1 MKTKELLWFGCL
13 IVVALVACAP
23 TVDKTAQKTQAEPNT
38 PPTKRPA
45 AAVTNAAP
53 QSAFPVVGY
62 LEGRGQT
69 ITIMAGPKGPVYSAK
84 TAEGK
89 ILFENLSADQLRAQA
104 PEAFQLIKT
113 GVASGSGNSDGFID
127 ASRRWR

>member
-1 MKTKELLWFGCL
+1 MKTKELLWFGCM
-13 IVVALVACAP
+13 IVAALVAFALAE
-23 TVDKTAQKTQAEPNT
+23 DKAAQKTQAQPNT
-38 PPTKRPA
+38 PQPKRPA

-53 QSAFPVVGY
+53 QSAYPVVGY

-104 PEAFQLIKT
+104 PEAYQLIKT
-113 GVASGSGNSDGFID
+113 GVAGDSGKSDGFID
-127 ASRRWR
+127 ASGRWR

>member
-1 MKTKELLWFGCL
+1 MKTKELLGFGCM
-13 IVVALVACAP
+13 IVVALMACALAE
-23 TVDKTAQKTQAEPNT
+23 DKAAQKTQAQPNT
-38 PPTKRPA
+38 PQPKRPA

-53 QSAFPVVGY
+53 RSAFPVIGY

-69 ITIMAGPKGPVYSAK
+69 ITIKAGPKGPVYSGK

-89 ILFENLSADQLRAQA
+89 TLFEDLSTDQLRAQA
-104 PEAFQLIKT
+104 PKTYQLLKT
-113 GVASGSGNSDGFID
+113 GVASDSGKSDGFID